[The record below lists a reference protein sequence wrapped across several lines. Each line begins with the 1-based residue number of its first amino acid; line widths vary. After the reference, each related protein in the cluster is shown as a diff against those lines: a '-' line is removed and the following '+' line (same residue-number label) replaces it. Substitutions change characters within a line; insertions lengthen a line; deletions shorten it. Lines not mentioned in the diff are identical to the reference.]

1 MNRPIIYVS
10 VVNVG
15 VNSFINPLFINDYK
29 SIRKKINLI
38 LYFFYNRM
46 CSYVVICEMRSETFR
61 IE

>member
-38 LYFFYNRM
+38 LYLFYNR
-46 CSYVVICEMRSETFR
+46 IRS
-61 IE
+61 